1 MMLRPCCARKYILY
15 LLRER
20 PEWIHQREIAEALE
34 KNYHTTRSILR
45 KMEETGEVTRLHG
58 RYLAL
63 SGERNHQR
71 QRQPSQGNDDCKEHL
86 ESHQTMGL
94 ASAGMDGSDDHER
107 AGQSDENDYADYG
120 NDTWV

>member
-58 RYLAL
+58 RYFVL
-63 SGERNHQR
+63 STERNHQG
-71 QRQPSQGNDDCKEHL
+71 QRQPSQGNDDRKKDL
-86 ESHQTMGL
+86 ESHQTMGP
-94 ASAGMDGSDDHER
+94 ASAGVDGSDDHEN
-107 AGQSDENDYADYG
+107 AKQSDETD
-120 NDTWV
+120 